1 MLNIRST
8 PNRQG
13 SIPHCDRGANTRLPH
28 RASLGSTRLISM
40 MGFLSLLKPI
50 SEISLGLGLSIRG
63 SPDSVASAS
72 KFQLNWPR
80 ESVATYF
87 SLDNSL
93 LFDKTS
99 GDSES
104 QNYYYNRT
112 A

>member
-1 MLNIRST
+1 
-8 PNRQG
+8 
-13 SIPHCDRGANTRLPH
+13 
-28 RASLGSTRLISM
+28 M

-112 A
+112 GYVMHGVIYVECARGASTSS